1 MDALRKGLT
10 EIESILT
17 KIKTTGKQDY
27 LSKDHDN
34 FSRVMHDYSDV
45 KNRLYCMER
54 NHGGKVGIRM
64 RILSICCFTSS
75 IHGLLFHHPSQ

>member
-1 MDALRKGLT
+1 LT
-10 EIESILT
+10 EIEAVLT

-45 KNRLYCMER
+45 KSGFTVWKGMMEERL
-54 NHGGKVGIRM
+54 V
-64 RILSICCFTSS
+64 
-75 IHGLLFHHPSQ
+75 

>member
-10 EIESILT
+10 EIETILT

-34 FSRVMHDYSDV
+34 FSQVMHDYSDV
-45 KNRLYCMER
+45 KSGFTVWKGMMEER
-54 NHGGKVGIRM
+54 FV
-64 RILSICCFTSS
+64 
-75 IHGLLFHHPSQ
+75 